1 MCGVCVLHDIYRA
14 DSLLF
19 GRVGGKPGERNGHV
33 LSNKMYVTV
42 CLDLEGVHE
51 EAGDCDRPEFFST
64 NSPLVKQ

>member
-1 MCGVCVLHDIYRA
+1 M
-14 DSLLF
+14 
-19 GRVGGKPGERNGHV
+19 GGKPGERNGHV